1 MKGKKAIVT
10 GGGSGYG
17 KGIAASL
24 VAAGA
29 EVWITGRNRITEW
42 GQTTFVGEISRCFA
56 LFLLNLF
63 LRVLLAHAAD
73 PSVRRLRV
81 RLHVG

>member
-17 KGIAASL
+17 KGVAASL

-42 GQTTFVGEISRCFA
+42 GHNRMGTDHLCG
-56 LFLLNLF
+56 
-63 LRVLLAHAAD
+63 
-73 PSVRRLRV
+73 
-81 RLHVG
+81 

>member
-1 MKGKKAIVT
+1 MRCLQDEDKERNMKGKKAIVT

-17 KGIAASL
+17 KGVAASL

-42 GQTTFVGEISRCFA
+42 GHNRMGTDHLCG
-56 LFLLNLF
+56 
-63 LRVLLAHAAD
+63 
-73 PSVRRLRV
+73 
-81 RLHVG
+81 